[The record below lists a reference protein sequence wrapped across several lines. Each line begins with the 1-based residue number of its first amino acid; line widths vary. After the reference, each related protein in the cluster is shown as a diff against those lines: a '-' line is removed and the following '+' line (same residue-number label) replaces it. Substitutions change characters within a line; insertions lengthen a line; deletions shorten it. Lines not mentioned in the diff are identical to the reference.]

1 MKIKDR
7 FNLSHVVG
15 FFVGVVV
22 TVIFNWVVF
31 KDPKRITAPGVAALV
46 AMSTFTLAL
55 WSASQ
60 VREWL
65 SNKINETGYKQC
77 ELIIEKLR
85 RIIVNLYYI
94 RHFFTRLRGANKNNG
109 EFDRIAKELSPI
121 FESPRV

>member
-65 SNKINETGYKQC
+65 SNK
-77 ELIIEKLR
+77 
-85 RIIVNLYYI
+85 
-94 RHFFTRLRGANKNNG
+94 
-109 EFDRIAKELSPI
+109 
-121 FESPRV
+121 